1 MKRYLYHIIAVSIM
15 LMPLMAS
22 AQEKQ
27 DLRQIY
33 TKAEEA
39 YQIGQL
45 DQALELLEGS
55 LNSFTGN
62 LRQNAL
68 RLVSICYLAQDDTE
82 TSEKYARLLLSI
94 NPYYTSVQDPIRF
107 EDMIALLKSGRS
119 STVTTAS
126 SQAESINEAP
136 VPVTV
141 ITREMID
148 QLSNNKSIGQILA
161 AYVPGLSE
169 VSSYYIS
176 NVAMH
181 GVYTSSQEKILVM
194 ENGHRLNM
202 RSTNNGKLDY
212 AISTEKIDHIEVLRG
227 PASSLYG
234 NVALTAVVNIITKS
248 GRDVN
253 GVKGK
258 YGYGSYGTH
267 RADFVAGTTLL
278 DADVMAWASLYTSH
292 GQKVDIPALS
302 DYSMSKHDGFS
313 YIGGYAGKPSY
324 DIGCTL
330 KLKDFNFMINLKNGK
345 QVPQYSWRGETYN
358 YDAYRT
364 FDGSKPG
371 YSINEKHLELGYTK
385 ELGKVNLNI
394 SAYGDWYNIQDYM
407 IVSED
412 SMGVPEFDTN
422 GDPIIDDKGTIIF
435 TDTFPG
441 VLQNMAYQEYTIG
454 TIAKADANYT
464 LGSMKGNFLL
474 GAQFEYFKL
483 SSNDY
488 LLGVDFT
495 KVRITY
501 PESKSQLRID
511 SEKSFSA
518 FIQGKHYFTP
528 RIILNAGL
536 RFDNKY
542 RANGKNV
549 SALSPRVALIYLPN
563 EAFSTK
569 LSFSRAFVD
578 APYYY
583 RHNNSNG
590 ARGSE
595 DLMPEY
601 MNAIQLDFLGKLDK
615 WHLNYDFNIFYNQL
629 TDIVV
634 NNPSTDPTTPK
645 YINSGSL
652 KVVGAEAEVSFSVP
666 SFRLDANL
674 TYTHPLEAEDYYYS
688 DHKIYSIPKFMAN
701 LACSKRIVNIG
712 NHLLWL
718 TGSCKFTTKT
728 LNKANSRVEGSKD
741 FELSGNAIVDLG
753 LKYSYRDAIQLSL
766 DCDNVFNRSYFIG
779 GSFYVPYRALG
790 RTVMAT
796 VSFKL

>member
-1 MKRYLYHIIAVSIM
+1 MKKYLYHILAVCMM
-15 LMPLMAS
+15 LMPVMVS

-27 DLRQIY
+27 NLRQVY
-33 TKAEEA
+33 EKAEEA

-45 DQALELLEGS
+45 DQAIELLEDN
-55 LNSFTGN
+55 LNDFSGN
-62 LRQNAL
+62 LRQSAL
-68 RLVSICYLAQDDTE
+68 RLASICYLAQDDTE
-82 TSEKYARLLLSI
+82 KSEQYARLLLSI

-107 EDMIALLKSGRS
+107 EDMITLLKSGRS

-161 AYVPGLSE
+161 TYVPGLSE
-169 VSSYYIS
+169 VSAYSIS

-248 GRDVN
+248 GRNVD

-278 DADVMAWASLYTSH
+278 DADVMAWASLYSSQ
-292 GQKVDIPALS
+292 GKKVDIPALS
-302 DYSMSKHDGFS
+302 DYSMSIHDGYA
-313 YIGGYAGKPSY
+313 YINGYKEKPSY

-330 KLKDFNFMINLKNGK
+330 KLKDFNFMLNLKSGK

-364 FDGSKPG
+364 FDGCKPG

-385 ELGKVNLNI
+385 QLGKINLNV
-394 SAYGDWYNIQDYM
+394 SAYGDWYDIQDYM
-407 IVSED
+407 VVSDD
-412 SMGVPEFDTN
+412 SIGVPIFDDN
-422 GDPIIDDKGTIIF
+422 ADPIVDDKGIVTE
-435 TDTFPG
+435 TLPG
-441 VLQNMAYQEYTIG
+441 DLQNMAYQEYTIG
-454 TIAKADANYT
+454 AMGKADANYT

-488 LLGVDFT
+488 LMGVDFT
-495 KVRITY
+495 KVHVMY
-501 PESKSQLRID
+501 PESKSMLRID

-518 FIQGKHYFTP
+518 FIQGKHYFTTK
-528 RIILNAGL
+528 IILNAGM
-536 RFDNKY
+536 RFDNKK

-549 SALSPRVALIYLPN
+549 TALSPRVALIYLPN
-563 EAFSTK
+563 EKFSTK

-578 APYYY
+578 APYFY

-634 NNPSTDPTTPK
+634 NNPSTDPQTPK

-652 KVVGAEAEVSFSVP
+652 KVVGAEAEVSFSIP
-666 SFRLDANL
+666 SFRINANL
-674 TYTHPLEAEDYYYS
+674 TYSHPLEAEDYYYT
-688 DHKIYSIPKFMAN
+688 DHQIYSIPKFMAN
-701 LACSKRIVNIG
+701 LACSKRIINIG

-718 TGSCKFTTKT
+718 TGSFKFTSKT
-728 LNKANSRVEGSKD
+728 LNKANSRVPNGKD
-741 FELSGNAIVDLG
+741 FELSGIALADLG
-753 LKYSYRDAIQLSL
+753 LKYSYRDVVQLSL
-766 DCDNVFNRSYFIG
+766 DCDNVFDRSYFIG
-779 GSFYVPYRALG
+779 GSFYVPYRANR

>member
-1 MKRYLYHIIAVSIM
+1 MKRYLYDILAVCMM

-45 DQALELLEGS
+45 DQTIELLENS
-55 LNSFTGN
+55 LNDFTGN
-62 LRQNAL
+62 LRQSAL
-68 RLVSICYLAQDDTE
+68 RLISISYLALDDKD
-82 TSEKYARLLLSI
+82 TSEKYARQLLSL

-107 EDMIALLKSGRS
+107 EDMIAQLKTGRGS
-119 STVTTAS
+119 MITTAS

-161 AYVPGLSE
+161 AYVPGLCE
-169 VSSYYIS
+169 VSAYSIS

-234 NVALTAVVNIITKS
+234 NVALTAVVNIITKN
-248 GRDVN
+248 GREVN

-267 RADFVAGTTLL
+267 RADFIAGTTLL
-278 DADVMAWASLYTSH
+278 DADVMAWASLYTSQ
-292 GQKVDIPALS
+292 GKKIDVPALS
-302 DYSMSKHDGFS
+302 DHSMTKHDGYT
-313 YIGGYAGKPSY
+313 YIDGYREKPSY

-330 KLKDFNFMINLKNGK
+330 NYKDFNFMINLKNGK
-345 QVPQYSWRGETYN
+345 QVPQYSWYGETYDYN
-358 YDAYRT
+358 AFRSM
-364 FDGSKPG
+364 DGSKPG
-371 YSINEKHLELGYTK
+371 YTINEKHLELGYTK
-385 ELGKVNLNI
+385 QLGKVNLNV
-394 SAYGDWYNIQDYM
+394 STYGDWYKVQNYQPVSDS
-407 IVSED
+407 IVTY
-412 SMGVPEFDTN
+412 VFNNN
-422 GDPIIDDKGTIIF
+422 GDVIIIDGKPLTKLCKGLMQYTNF
-435 TDTFPG
+435 
-441 VLQNMAYQEYTIG
+441 QEYTIG
-454 TIAKADANYT
+454 AMAKADANYT
-464 LGSMKGNFLL
+464 LGNMKGNFLV
-474 GAQFEYFKL
+474 GSQFEYFKL
-483 SSNDY
+483 SST
-488 LLGVDFT
+488 DFLIGEEYT
-495 KVRITY
+495 KVMATF
-501 PESKSQLRID
+501 PENKNMIRID
-511 SEKSFSA
+511 SEKNISA

-528 RIILNAGL
+528 KIILNAGL
-536 RFDNKY
+536 RFDNKN

-549 SALSPRVALIYLPN
+549 SALSPRVAFIYLPN
-563 EAFSTK
+563 EKFSTK

-578 APYYY
+578 APYST
-583 RHNNSNG
+583 RNNTSNSY
-590 ARGSE
+590 RGSE

-601 MNAIQLDFLGKLDK
+601 MNAIQLDFLGKINS
-615 WHLNYDFNIFYNQL
+615 WHLIYDVNIFYNHL

-634 NNPSTDPTTPK
+634 NNPSTDPDAPK

-652 KVVGAEAEVSFSVP
+652 KVAGAEAVLSFSIP
-666 SFRLDANL
+666 SFHIDANM
-674 TYTHPLEAEDYYYS
+674 TYLCPLEADGYYYT
-688 DHKIYSIPKFMAN
+688 DHKIYSIPAFTAN
-701 LACSKRIVNIG
+701 LICSKRLVNIG

-718 TGSCKFTTKT
+718 NAGFKFGTKT
-728 LNKANSRVEGSKD
+728 LNKANSRVPDSKD
-741 FELSGNAIVDLG
+741 FDLKGNAIVDLG

-766 DCDNVFNRSYFIG
+766 DCDNVFDRSYYVG
-779 GSFYVPYRALG
+779 GSFYVPYRAQG
-790 RTVMAT
+790 RTMMAT

>member
-1 MKRYLYHIIAVSIM
+1 MKKYLYHIIAVSIM
-15 LMPLMAS
+15 LMPVMAS

-45 DQALELLEGS
+45 DQAIDLLEGS

-62 LRQNAL
+62 LRQSAL
-68 RLVSICYLAQDDTE
+68 RLVSICYLAQDDKE

-161 AYVPGLSE
+161 TYVPGLNE
-169 VSSYYIS
+169 VSAYSIS

-181 GVYTSSQEKILVM
+181 GVYTNSQEKILVM
-194 ENGHRLNM
+194 ENGHRLNL

-212 AISTEKIDHIEVLRG
+212 AISTEKIDHIEILRG

-234 NVALTAVVNIITKS
+234 NVALTAVVNIITKK
-248 GRDVN
+248 GREVN
-253 GVKGK
+253 GIKGK

-267 RADFVAGTTLL
+267 RADFITGTTLL
-278 DADVMAWASLYTSH
+278 DADVMAWASIYTSQ
-292 GQKVDIPALS
+292 GKKVDIPRES
-302 DYSMSKHDGFS
+302 DYSMTQHDG
-313 YIGGYAGKPSY
+313 YAYVGGYKEKPSY

-330 KLKDFNFMINLKNGK
+330 KYKDFNFMINLKNGK
-345 QVPQYSWRGETYN
+345 QVPQYSWYGETYN
-358 YDAYRT
+358 FDAFRT
-364 FDGSKPG
+364 MDGVKPG
-371 YSINEKHLELGYTK
+371 YTIDEKHLELGFTK
-385 ELGKVNLNI
+385 QLGKVNLNV
-394 SAYGDWYNIQDYM
+394 SAYGDWYKVQDYM
-407 IVSED
+407 PVSD
-412 SMGVPEFDTN
+412 SLKGPEYNND
-422 GDPIIDDKGTIIF
+422 GDVITIDGKPVMKLYKGLMQYWPF
-435 TDTFPG
+435 
-441 VLQNMAYQEYTIG
+441 QEYTIG
-454 TIAKADANYT
+454 ALAKADANYK
-464 LGSMKGNFLL
+464 LGNMKGNILV
-474 GAQFEYFKL
+474 GTQFEYFKL

-488 LLGVDFT
+488 VMGENYT
-495 KVRITY
+495 KIVVTFPEEKNYIRIG
-501 PESKSQLRID
+501 

-518 FIQGKHYFTP
+518 FIQGKHYFTSQF
-528 RIILNAGL
+528 ILNAGL
-536 RFDNKY
+536 RFDNKN

-549 SALSPRVALIYLPN
+549 SALSPRIALIYFPN
-563 EAFSTK
+563 EKFSTK

-578 APYYY
+578 APYFY
-583 RHNNSNG
+583 RQNTSNG
-590 ARGSE
+590 YRGSE

-601 MNAIQLDFLGKLDK
+601 MNAIQLDFMGKIDN
-615 WHLNYDFNIFYNQL
+615 WHLIYDVNLFYNQL
-629 TDIVV
+629 SDIVV
-634 NNPSTDPTTPK
+634 NNPSTDPDAPK
-645 YINSGSL
+645 FINSGSL
-652 KVVGAEAEVSFSVP
+652 KVAGAEAELSFGIP
-666 SFRLDANL
+666 SFRIDANM
-674 TYTHPLEAEDYYYS
+674 TYLRPLEAEGYYYT
-688 DHKIYSIPKFMAN
+688 DHKIYSIPAFTAN
-701 LACSKRIVNIG
+701 LVCNKRLMNIG

-718 TGSCKFTTKT
+718 AAGFKFGTKT
-728 LNKANSRVEGSKD
+728 LNKANSHVTGSED
-741 FELSGNAIVDLG
+741 YELSGNAIVDLG

-766 DCDNVFNRSYFIG
+766 DCDNVFDRSYYIG
-779 GSFYVPYRALG
+779 GSFYVPYRAQR
-790 RTVMAT
+790 RTMMAT

>member
-1 MKRYLYHIIAVSIM
+1 MKKYLYHILAVCMM
-15 LMPLMAS
+15 LMPVMVS

-27 DLRQIY
+27 NLRQVY
-33 TKAEEA
+33 EKAEEA

-45 DQALELLEGS
+45 DQAIELLEDN
-55 LNSFTGN
+55 LNDFSGN
-62 LRQNAL
+62 LRQSAL
-68 RLVSICYLAQDDTE
+68 RLASICYLAQDDTE
-82 TSEKYARLLLSI
+82 KSEQYARLLLSI

-107 EDMIALLKSGRS
+107 EDMITLLKSGRS

-161 AYVPGLSE
+161 TYVPGLSE
-169 VSSYYIS
+169 VSAYSIS

-248 GRDVN
+248 GRNVD

-278 DADVMAWASLYTSH
+278 DADVMAWASLYSSQ
-292 GQKVDIPALS
+292 GKKVDIPALS
-302 DYSMSKHDGFS
+302 DYSMSKHDGYA
-313 YIGGYAGKPSY
+313 YIYGYKEKPSY

-330 KLKDFNFMINLKNGK
+330 KLKDFNFMLNLKSGK

-364 FDGSKPG
+364 FDGCKPG

-385 ELGKVNLNI
+385 QLGKINLNV
-394 SAYGDWYNIQDYM
+394 SAYGDWYDIQDYM
-407 IVSED
+407 VVSDD
-412 SMGVPEFDTN
+412 SIGVPIFDDN
-422 GDPIIDDKGTIIF
+422 ADPIVDDKGIVTE
-435 TDTFPG
+435 TLPG
-441 VLQNMAYQEYTIG
+441 DLQNMAYQEYTIG
-454 TIAKADANYT
+454 AMGKADANYT

-488 LLGVDFT
+488 LMGVDFT
-495 KVRITY
+495 KVHVMY
-501 PESKSQLRID
+501 PESKSMLRID

-518 FIQGKHYFTP
+518 FIQGKHYFTTK
-528 RIILNAGL
+528 IILNAGM
-536 RFDNKY
+536 RFDNKK

-549 SALSPRVALIYLPN
+549 TALSPRVALIYLPN
-563 EAFSTK
+563 EKFSTK

-578 APYYY
+578 APYFY

-634 NNPSTDPTTPK
+634 NNPSTDPQTPK

-652 KVVGAEAEVSFSVP
+652 KVVGAEAEVSFSIP
-666 SFRLDANL
+666 SFRINANL
-674 TYTHPLEAEDYYYS
+674 TYSHPLEAEDYYYT
-688 DHKIYSIPKFMAN
+688 DHQIYSIPKFMAN
-701 LACSKRIVNIG
+701 LACSKRIINIG

-718 TGSCKFTTKT
+718 TGSFKFTSKT
-728 LNKANSRVEGSKD
+728 LNKANSRVPNGKD
-741 FELSGNAIVDLG
+741 FELSGIALADLG
-753 LKYSYRDAIQLSL
+753 LKYSYRDVVQLSL
-766 DCDNVFNRSYFIG
+766 DCDNVFDRSYFIG
-779 GSFYVPYRALG
+779 GSFYVPYRANR